1 MKEKAIQKKKEF
13 DEAVKKQE
21 LLQRE
26 YLETKLNSQKF
37 TDKLYEISMKKPEI
51 WRDIKLR
58 ERNQYLQEEEEIEKL
73 KKKYYENA
81 DESEIQQYESLAN
94 QIQTSMMKGIAD
106 TVLDYEAKELYEQRV
121 KAANV
126 LKHALL
132 TQMVH

>member
-1 MKEKAIQKKKEF
+1 VKEKAIQKKKEF